1 MRHLIGRSSS
11 ETRVLKGSGDP
22 RRAPK
27 CCTRIAESHQTP
39 QEPWIDAKAVR
50 NFITSSSRDSLHT
63 MAKEPRPAIFCAA
76 TGSGSF
82 LPSDPPMWLLSLL
95 FLDSP
100 ASTGPLPLWPP
111 ATQESYVCV
120 EYIWILPL
128 HRRSMFV
135 WRTYGLFH
143 HTGDPCLFGEY
154 MGFPCGAS
162 SKEPTYQ
169 FRRLRDEGSIP
180 SVGKIPWRRKWHPTL
195 VFLPEDSPW
204 TEEPGRLQSMES
216 QRVGHN

>member
-1 MRHLIGRSSS
+1 MRHLIRRSSS
-11 ETRVLKGSGDP
+11 EARVLKGSGDP

-82 LPSDPPMWLLSLL
+82 LPCDPPMWLLSLL
-95 FLDSP
+95 FPRLSRLHRAPPSLASCHTGEPRLCGEHMDS
-100 ASTGPLPLWPP
+100 P
-111 ATQESYVCV
+111 ATQEIHVCV
-120 EYIWILPL
+120 ESIWAFPP

-135 WRTYGLFH
+135 WRIYGL
-143 HTGDPCLFGEY
+143 
-154 MGFPCGAS
+154 
-162 SKEPTYQ
+162 
-169 FRRLRDEGSIP
+169 
-180 SVGKIPWRRKWHPTL
+180 
-195 VFLPEDSPW
+195 
-204 TEEPGRLQSMES
+204 SMWC
-216 QRVGHN
+216 